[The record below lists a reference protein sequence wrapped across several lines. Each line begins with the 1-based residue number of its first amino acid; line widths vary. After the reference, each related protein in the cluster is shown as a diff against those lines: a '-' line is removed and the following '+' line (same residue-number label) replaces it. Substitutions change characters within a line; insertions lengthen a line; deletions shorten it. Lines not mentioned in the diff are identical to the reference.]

1 MRASVYL
8 LDAVVVANGFPLI
21 SGTTLTIEQGTVNVI
36 KGANGAGKTSLLQL
50 IGGLLPLSNGE
61 GNVAGIDLS
70 RNDRR
75 EVRRHVGWLGHEGSF
90 YEDLTVREN
99 LTFACE
105 ALSINPELI
114 RSALE
119 RVELNHR
126 IDTRA
131 KDLSAGQRRRVGI
144 AWLLLRRPEIWL
156 LDEPY
161 ASVDSAGRE
170 FLENIIGDAAK
181 AAGTHAGFR
190 FFRPRTA
197 IYLTAL
203 IVAAGAMVTALVMR
217 PGIGLSVQH
226 ERAPL
231 FVRLA
236 SGDLRNGYTIKIVNK
251 ASTLATFELST
262 LGLPNAV
269 LTETDENL
277 GPAVQLGLP
286 VKADAVGTF
295 HVFVSGKPGILRDG
309 SSPIDFVLR
318 DTTTGELTTY
328 HSVFMGPNTGGHN

>member
-105 ALSINPELI
+105 ALSIKPELI

-131 KDLSAGQRRRVGI
+131 KDLSAG
-144 AWLLLRRPEIWL
+144 
-156 LDEPY
+156 
-161 ASVDSAGRE
+161 RE
-170 FLENIIGDAAK
+170 VLENIIGDAAK
-181 AAGTHAGFR
+181 AGATVILSSHDDLKLGKQKFRTITMAGGR
-190 FFRPRTA
+190 
-197 IYLTAL
+197 
-203 IVAAGAMVTALVMR
+203 VM
-217 PGIGLSVQH
+217 
-226 ERAPL
+226 
-231 FVRLA
+231 
-236 SGDLRNGYTIKIVNK
+236 SG
-251 ASTLATFELST
+251 S
-262 LGLPNAV
+262 
-269 LTETDENL
+269 
-277 GPAVQLGLP
+277 
-286 VKADAVGTF
+286 
-295 HVFVSGKPGILRDG
+295 
-309 SSPIDFVLR
+309 
-318 DTTTGELTTY
+318 
-328 HSVFMGPNTGGHN
+328 